1 MNDEARTLR
10 IRHIYRT
17 MILRGGVRI
26 PRRYAEMLVGP
37 DCAYRLYD
45 TASGRDGSRHG
56 AKGRRGKRS
65 KRRL

>member
-1 MNDEARTLR
+1 MNDEARILR

-17 MILRGGVRI
+17 MILRGNLRI

-45 TASGRDGSRHG
+45 TASGREKNR
-56 AKGRRGKRS
+56 
-65 KRRL
+65 